1 MCGLVGVVGSIY
13 NQEKKAFRNLLELDV
28 YRGPHSTGIA
38 IVDKNN
44 DIELIK
50 AVGRPWHLYEQ
61 FPDKFDDEDLLKPH
75 NIKALIGHN
84 RYATVGAK
92 TPENAHP
99 FIQGD
104 VVGAHNGTLEKM
116 HLHRIEGHKF
126 DVDSEAIFHSFNKK
140 GWKETIN
147 NIKGAWALTWYD
159 KRDSRMHFIRNNERP
174 LYWTFSL
181 DGQTMYW
188 ASEEWMLEMALGQ
201 ANVKH
206 QKINLFDK
214 FQHHYI
220 DISKDG
226 NIKGKTLMYEPEEVK
241 GFVPP
246 PFVPSVSNANR
257 YSQGGHGHNAPFQN
271 PNTDRKTTTGS
282 SEGYITDGQKCL
294 DELTQKLVGQ
304 FIQFQTFGERT
315 SKNDLTHIL
324 CDSSRVMDS
333 YEIRIYSGL
342 HVRHDEWRDAR
353 GYYYGKVKTC
363 VVKWDPDKK
372 KYDRYITIDMR
383 TISKVYHEPLTDRE
397 MQVLNTPPSKPEV
410 VVIPPKIEEPII
422 LPPQNQEDGKILTFP
437 IKETSQVIT
446 DRSLTWDPS
455 ASYTGYRGQSLT
467 FSQFMSAIKNGCSE
481 CGCEPTRYEVENLV
495 WVGPKQ
501 FICQICDH
509 RHRTD
514 SAMKRNNIR

>member
-1 MCGLVGVVGSIY
+1 MCGLVGVIGTIY

-38 IVDKNN
+38 IVEKNN
-44 DIELIK
+44 DIELVK
-50 AVGRPWHLYEQ
+50 AVGRPWRLYKEY
-61 FPDKFDDEDLLKPH
+61 PDKFDDEDILKSF

-99 FIQGD
+99 FMHGNI
-104 VVGAHNGTLEKM
+104 VGAHNGTLDKA

-126 DVDSEAIFHSFNKK
+126 DVDSEALIHSFDKK
-140 GWKETIN
+140 GWKETLN
-147 NIKGAWALTWYD
+147 NTKGAWALTWFD
-159 KRDSRMHFIRNNERP
+159 KSDSRMHFIRNNERP
-174 LYWTFSL
+174 LYWTFTL
-181 DGQTMYW
+181 DGQNMYW
-188 ASEEWMLEMALGQ
+188 ASEEWMLEMALAQ

-206 QKINLFDK
+206 QTIHLFDK
-214 FQHHYI
+214 FLHHYI
-220 DISKDG
+220 DLGKDG
-226 NIKGKTLMYEPEEVK
+226 NIKGKKLMYEPEEVK

-246 PFVPSVSNANR
+246 PFVPSVPNTNTNR
-257 YSQGGHGHNAPFQN
+257 YFQGGYGHNAPFQ
-271 PNTDRKTTTGS
+271 TSSTVQKTTTGS
-282 SEGYITDGQKCL
+282 SEGRITDGQKCM

-304 FIQFQTFGERT
+304 YIQFQTFGERT

-324 CDSSRVMDS
+324 CDSSRVMDN

-342 HVRHDEWRDAR
+342 HVRHEEWRDSQ

-363 VVKWDPDKK
+363 VVKWDPDKNR
-372 KYDRYITIDMR
+372 YDRYITLDMR
-383 TISKVYHEPLTDRE
+383 TISKVYHEPLSDRE
-397 MQVLNTPPSKPEV
+397 IKILNTPPEKPET
-410 VVIPPKIEEPII
+410 VIIQ
-422 LPPQNQEDGKILTFP
+422 PPQNQGDAKILTFP
-437 IKETSQVIT
+437 KKETTEIIT

-455 ASYTGYRGQSLT
+455 ASYTGYKGQSLT
-467 FSQFMSAIKNGCSE
+467 FSQFMSAIKSGCSE

-514 SAMKRNNIR
+514 AAIERNNRR